1 MVLREIKSST
11 DLVRLPCNISEA
23 DSYRWDRFFAAL
35 QPNGFESKN
44 HSLVIDQVSY
54 KDSGLYGCTGCN
66 GSSCESFNV
75 TLEVLHTISEESML
89 NKTVLVDEEVEFD
102 CMMNDDY
109 EFAPVLEYEFPI
121 DWDFEFPREKLTLGK
136 KLGEGA
142 FGKVFMA
149 YADGL
154 LQEGVTSTVAVKMLK
169 DEYSD
174 TEVLNLVC
182 ELEIMKIVGKHPNV
196 VNLLGSCAQYGPLYV
211 IMEFAVHGN
220 LKDFLRGHMLKT
232 EDDLHEAKTLTLK
245 QLVAFGLQ
253 IAAGMQYLSSLK
265 FIHRDLAARNILVS
279 EGFTMKITDFGL
291 ARDVH
296 NQDYY
301 RKKTS
306 GKLPIRW
313 MAPESLEE
321 RFFDTKT
328 DVWSF
333 GVLLWEIFTLGRTPY
348 GPAFS

>member
-1 MVLREIKSST
+1 MPSIRI
-11 DLVRLPCNISEA
+11 
-23 DSYRWDRFFAAL
+23 
-35 QPNGFESKN
+35 ESKR
-44 HSLVIDQVSY
+44 SI
-54 KDSGLYGCTGCN
+54 
-66 GSSCESFNV
+66 
-75 TLEVLHTISEESML
+75 EV
-89 NKTVLVDEEVEFD
+89 V
-102 CMMNDDY
+102 NDDFG
-109 EFAPVLEYEFPI
+109 FAPVLEYEFPI

-136 KLGEGA
+136 KLGKGA

-174 TEVLNLVC
+174 TEVLDLVC
-182 ELEIMKIVGKHPNV
+182 ELEIMKIVGKHPNGM
-196 VNLLGSCAQYGPLYV
+196 NLLGSCAQYGPLYV

-220 LKDFLRGHMLKT
+220 LKDFLRGHTLKT
-232 EDDLHEAKTLTLK
+232 EDDLHGAKTLTMK

-279 EGFTMKITDFGL
+279 EGFTMKITNFGL

-333 GVLLWEIFTLGRTPY
+333 GVLLWEIITFGRTPY
-348 GPAFS
+348 GPAFSWEHLLEFLKQGNRLEKPENCPDGLYNIMRECWQFEARERPTFDQLRASIDRLIDNFEESSGYRTLVDSESVV